1 MLNFFGGK
9 KELYDDSFK
18 IELKEINQW
27 EELKETSY
35 KKTVYLFKH
44 STRCGISS
52 IVLHKFEKKMK
63 QMQQEFFYLNILNYR
78 QLSNAIA
85 DDVKVNHE
93 SPQLIVLYKGE
104 VVKHNSHFGLLDLL

>member
-9 KELYDDSFK
+9 KEQDTNSFK
-18 IELKEINQW
+18 IELKEFNQW

-63 QMQQEFFYLNILNYR
+63 EMQQEFFYLNILNYR

-85 DDVKVNHE
+85 HDVKVHHE
-93 SPQLIVLYKGE
+93 SPQLIVMYKGE